1 MSFIKRWILSLHYF
15 SYHTKIAWINESLF
29 YFISN
34 SNRKAY
40 FQLLFLLHF
49 LFFPPL
55 SYVPPSSPQSSLM
68 SVVTIKTRWLF
79 GYLLFVW
86 GYLCVCVYILG
97 SDCFVCLFVCFP
109 FSFFCS
115 CLESEFKSLFI
126 PPAPELVYP
135 WSCCQKHLQSS
146 CHAAWVSR

>member
-1 MSFIKRWILSLHYF
+1 MSLHYF

-109 FSFFCS
+109 FCCLFWSLDYFMSILHPVTLFNICKLCFFLSYFCEVEHYS
-115 CLESEFKSLFI
+115 NTRYEGATGLK
-126 PPAPELVYP
+126 
-135 WSCCQKHLQSS
+135 
-146 CHAAWVSR
+146 